1 MVYFQTKNPNLE
13 KNLEALAMEFVGIFN
28 VHLGYFIA
36 ILYILWLFGIFALV
50 LVCCCKK
57 NLATVQGRLGP
68 GLETPY

>member
-36 ILYILWLFGIFALV
+36 ILYILWLCG
-50 LVCCCKK
+50 CKK